1 MLELKG
7 RFVASTTNAPASQNH
22 ARRTEAV
29 SVVTFRV
36 RLEGARN
43 PHELVCALTLLPF
56 GPCAAFFLT
65 APKVLERLAG
75 FTQRR
80 FWHFSYS
87 NPERRYRESVGAGIG
102 RPPDLNEVK

>member
-1 MLELKG
+1 VLELKG
-7 RFVASTTNAPASQNH
+7 RFVARTTNAPASQNH

-29 SVVTFRV
+29 SAVTFRV

-65 APKVLERLAG
+65 APKSWKDLPKSRKGASGTSHAPTRNGATGSRLEPGSDVLLIS
-75 FTQRR
+75 T
-80 FWHFSYS
+80 
-87 NPERRYRESVGAGIG
+87 
-102 RPPDLNEVK
+102 K